1 MSLPFLAQ
9 YWLFAHDGGTVVLW
23 SNDDLNYV
31 VLRSDAPFDPGSAID
46 LRGGGFRV
54 AGSMW
59 GSDTYIHTYVR
70 AIDRRYFRGR
80 YYGDWATSQHHY
92 TMRYPGTLTLS
103 QITETEWIEPVA
115 RAGSTETGGGAI
127 VVACV
132 AIGDSALNID
142 PVDL

>member
-1 MSLPFLAQ
+1 MTRPTSC
-9 YWLFAHDGGTVVLW
+9 FAPMHRSIRVRLSTSVAAAFVSPVLC
-23 SNDDLNYV
+23 
-31 VLRSDAPFDPGSAID
+31 G
-46 LRGGGFRV
+46 
-54 AGSMW
+54 
-59 GSDTYIHTYVR
+59 